1 MVHAL
6 SEIRRVLIPDGILI
20 DLRPML
26 DRWHV
31 EVVSAR
37 ETNVIG
43 RVNDFEV
50 GLADDT
56 AANHAMA
63 QAELHGWFIREREE
77 FFPFVYSWDT
87 PTEMEEWL
95 AEEWND
101 FIGWDED
108 SKRITRSVWAMADG
122 DARVQLRM
130 KMLIARWRKVTGI
143 RHDSVSPPWG
153 NQSDS

>member
-6 SEIRRVLIPDGILI
+6 NEIKRVLIPNGILI

-26 DRWHV
+26 DRWQV

-37 ETNVIG
+37 ETNVTG
-43 RVNDFEV
+43 RVSDFEV
-50 GLADDT
+50 GLADDIT
-56 AANHAMA
+56 ANRAMA
-63 QAELHGWFIREREE
+63 QAESNGWFIREREE
-77 FFPFVYSWDT
+77 FFPFVYAWDT

-101 FIGWDED
+101 FIGLEDETIH
-108 SKRITRSVWAMADG
+108 STRSAWATADG

-130 KMLIARWRKVTGI
+130 KMLITRWKKVTRDIGMVI
-143 RHDSVSPPWG
+143 RE
-153 NQSDS
+153 